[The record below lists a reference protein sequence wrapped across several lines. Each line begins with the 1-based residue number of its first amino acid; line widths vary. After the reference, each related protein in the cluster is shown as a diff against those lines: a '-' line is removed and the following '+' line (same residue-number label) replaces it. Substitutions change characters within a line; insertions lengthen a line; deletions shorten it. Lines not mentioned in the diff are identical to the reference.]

1 MPRVKDVIRN
11 YKALEFGMDIVFTDI
26 IDTAT
31 TATCLVS
38 SLRIQ
43 IQKHMEQIN
52 AKIQTQQSMEQLEA
66 ERLAKEKELA
76 EEHITQQRLLE
87 EQKKREE
94 EQELARRA
102 EEARLRRIEEEQRVL
117 DAERRADEEL
127 LALVPTLG
135 IDGVREQIDRMRQA
149 LVDDRA
155 ALDVALGSLFTLFE
169 QIVRKPEEIN
179 FRRVRRDHQ
188 KFVADIGQHVG
199 GREVLIAAG
208 FKLEKLDG
216 VPCFFSKEPHIESDM
231 DGWSDWFDTLKKT
244 LAVLEEEMMK

>member
-1 MPRVKDVIRN
+1 MPRVKDAIRN
-11 YKALEFGMDIVFTDI
+11 YKALEFGMAIVFTV
-26 IDTAT
+26 
-31 TATCLVS
+31 VS

-43 IQKHMEQIN
+43 IQKHTEQIN

-66 ERLAKEKELA
+66 ERLAKEK
-76 EEHITQQRLLE
+76 EHITQQRLLE

-102 EEARLRRIEEEQRVL
+102 EEARLRRIGEEQRVL

-135 IDGVREQIDRMRQA
+135 IAGVREQIDRMRQA